1 MSWTNKIRFF
11 AAFLFLLTQGL
22 LIWSIPLSGPYA
34 AFFYFYEVALIFA
47 FFVSLQGVL
56 LIVSNSLILLLLVN
70 LIWAPLDGSL
80 KTLQPNFH
88 KKVAVVGDVMPGFE
102 GVNTISTDHLGFR
115 HSNNV
120 NYDNSDSF
128 RVFTIGGSTTEEI
141 YVDDKETW
149 SALLQNHLYDAGLK
163 HAEVINTGVSGIRA
177 EHHFETQRYVSKM
190 YPDLLIFLVGANNWN
205 RQIKTVLSPQKIIPR
220 NNDSGWFPKLHS
232 SLLFL
237 AVRNLK
243 KFILTRYLFNGDEMK
258 VKNDQGDYYRLQ
270 NDSLN
275 RSIKVSM
282 KLESVDELYKK
293 FMSMIVED
301 CKKSSYKC
309 MLMTQPSAYQENISP
324 ELKKRLWMTPPN
336 EDYTL
341 YLNSLINIS
350 TLYNEWLLEFEKSEG
365 IPVCDLSKEIKPST
379 KYFYDD
385 VHFNEKGSVKVAAVV
400 AGCVKS
406 SFPNFF
412 KIQE

>member
-1 MSWTNKIRFF
+1 MNWTKKIRFF

-22 LIWSIPLSGPYA
+22 LIWSLPLSGSYA
-34 AFFYFYEVALIFA
+34 TFFYLYEVVLIFT
-47 FFVSLQGVL
+47 FFVSLKGAFL
-56 LIVSNSLILLLLVN
+56 TLSNSIILLFTVN
-70 LIWAPLDGSL
+70 LIWAPLGTSL
-80 KTLQPNFH
+80 KTLQPNYS
-88 KKVAVVGDVMPGFE
+88 KKVRVVGDVMPGFE

-115 HSNNV
+115 HSNDV
-120 NYDNSDSF
+120 NYDNPDSF

-149 SALLQNHLYDAGLK
+149 SALLQNHLYDTGLK
-163 HAEVINTGVSGIRA
+163 HVEVINTGVSGIRA
-177 EHHFETQRYVSKM
+177 EHHFETQSYVSKM
-190 YPDLLIFLVGANNWN
+190 YPDLLIFLVGANDWNW
-205 RQIKTVLSPQKIIPR
+205 QIKTKLGPHKIIPR
-220 NNDSGWFPKLHS
+220 GIDYGWFPKLHS

-237 AVRNLK
+237 AARNLK
-243 KFILTRYLFNGDEMK
+243 NFILTRSSFNNDELK

-282 KLESVDELYKK
+282 IFETVDELYKK

-301 CKKSSYKC
+301 CKKGSYKC
-309 MLMTQPSAYQENISP
+309 MLITQPNAYQKNISP

-341 YLNSLINIS
+341 DLNSLINIS
-350 TLYNEWLLEFEKSEG
+350 TLYNDWLIEFGKSEG
-365 IPVCDLSKEIKPST
+365 ISVCNLSKEIQPST

-385 VHFNEKGSVKVAAVV
+385 VHFNEQGSAKVAAVV
-400 AGCVKS
+400 AECVKS